1 MLGERT
7 FANDLICL
15 LDSLVFLILSAVII
29 ATSMYLPQHISTI
42 ASRAYFYY
50 SGDEGAAAGLS
61 SSPVPNTLLQ
71 HQTGATVVKEL

>member
-1 MLGERT
+1 MWQS
-7 FANDLICL
+7 FADNPFRIP
-15 LDSLVFLILSAVII
+15 DSLVFLILSAVII

-61 SSPVPNTLLQ
+61 PTPASSALVQ
-71 HQTGATVVKEL
+71 QQTTVALVKEL